1 MKRPHR
7 RNVPSKCEKVAAS
20 LAAALRRTKA
30 PSIAA
35 RNACGGGTGAAMRC
49 FRFMADD
56 QSSIS
61 LSSPGSGSGGTF
73 IGALVETDQTIAA
86 NIVLSSGKNAVSV
99 GDVAIAAGYSVTVP
113 SGARWVVV

>member
-1 MKRPHR
+1 MTVCCNVVEVTRPQE
-7 RNVPSKCEKVAAS
+7 PFVAINQ
-20 LAAALRRTKA
+20 LP
-30 PSIAA
+30 PSIVQLSAP
-35 RNACGGGTGAAMRC
+35 GPQGPPGTSA
-49 FRFMADD
+49 
-56 QSSIS
+56 I
-61 LSSPGSGSGGTF
+61 

>member
-1 MKRPHR
+1 MSDCC
-7 RNVPSKCEKVAAS
+7 PSIEIIKEPAPLVEIAQSTVVAEVAAVG
-20 LAAALRRTKA
+20 
-30 PSIAA
+30 PQ
-35 RNACGGGTGAAMRC
+35 GPPGP
-49 FRFMADD
+49 
-56 QSSIS
+56 
-61 LSSPGSGSGGTF
+61 PGSGSGGTF

>member
-1 MKRPHR
+1 MSDCC
-7 RNVPSKCEKVAAS
+7 PSIEIIKEPAPLVEIRQSTAVVEVAAVGPQGPPGP
-20 LAAALRRTKA
+20 A
-30 PSIAA
+30 
-35 RNACGGGTGAAMRC
+35 
-49 FRFMADD
+49 
-56 QSSIS
+56 
-61 LSSPGSGSGGTF
+61 GSGSGGTF

>member
-1 MKRPHR
+1 MSDCC
-7 RNVPSKCEKVAAS
+7 PSIEIIKEPAPLVEIAQSTVTVEVAAVG
-20 LAAALRRTKA
+20 
-30 PSIAA
+30 PQ
-35 RNACGGGTGAAMRC
+35 GPPGP
-49 FRFMADD
+49 
-56 QSSIS
+56 
-61 LSSPGSGSGGTF
+61 PGSGSGGTF

>member
-1 MKRPHR
+1 MSDCC
-7 RNVPSKCEKVAAS
+7 PSIEIIKEPAPLVEIAQSTVVVEVAAVG
-20 LAAALRRTKA
+20 
-30 PSIAA
+30 PQ
-35 RNACGGGTGAAMRC
+35 GPPGP
-49 FRFMADD
+49 
-56 QSSIS
+56 
-61 LSSPGSGSGGTF
+61 PGSGSGGTF

>member
-1 MKRPHR
+1 MSDCCLSIEIIKEPAPLVEIRQSTA
-7 RNVPSKCEKVAAS
+7 VVEVAAVGPQGPPGP
-20 LAAALRRTKA
+20 A
-30 PSIAA
+30 
-35 RNACGGGTGAAMRC
+35 
-49 FRFMADD
+49 
-56 QSSIS
+56 
-61 LSSPGSGSGGTF
+61 GSGSGGTF

>member
-61 LSSPGSGSGGTF
+61 LSSPGSGSGVPGMRTSRTPAAMSTLSVAATESLTTSGTLD
-73 IGALVETDQTIAA
+73 IL
-86 NIVLSSGKNAVSV
+86 
-99 GDVAIAAGYSVTVP
+99 
-113 SGARWVVV
+113 